1 MVWLLPI
8 FVSLLIVA
16 ALIEIAVALYAWRQR
31 MTAGAMQL
39 MALMVAAIIW
49 TLAYALELVS
59 TSLEIKIVWIGVAYL
74 GVAFLPVLYLRF
86 IIAYTRRATW
96 LLRWRGA
103 PWYIIPTFTIVLN
116 WTNSAHGLYYQ
127 DMTLLSE
134 GPFVLLSV
142 TPGVWL
148 WVFVTYS
155 YALIA
160 LGVALIWR
168 AMRDV
173 SPSQRGRF
181 IVIAVGAFAP
191 WIANPLQLFGLHP
204 LMPLDITPL
213 AVAFSGLTILWGMFR
228 YRLFS
233 LAPIAREYLVEMMS
247 DAVIVVN
254 TRNRIIDLN
263 PAAQRLFAPDN
274 GTLVDQ
280 SIEVLLKPWPVLV
293 QACHSSVEQVLE
305 IEYDRSTHQ
314 VFEVKISPLIGNEGR
329 INGRLLIWRNITQR
343 KRDQALLRNRLR
355 FIQLIQ
361 QAANDFVYCEATQI
375 DEHIIA
381 VLQKVATFTDVERSY
396 IALITPEGDC
406 VNIAYEWKHPA
417 AAYGDER
424 LQPIVPSKFAP
435 WIEQL
440 QRGEVVGIQVADMT
454 SEHDVLREMLDALH
468 IKTAVAIPLFIGTE
482 FIGWIGFDTITRTYE
497 FSDTTIE
504 AFRLTGQL
512 IASAVHRQRTEIAL
526 RQREQ
531 HFRSLFDHMLE
542 GVALHRLIYDEH
554 GRVVNYEIIDVNNQY
569 ERILNL
575 RRDDVIHRRAT
586 EVYGTSEPPYLAE
599 FSAVTVSGQ
608 PAHLEVYFA
617 PMQKHFFISVSPLGP
632 DQFATIFF
640 DITARKQEEAE
651 RERLQTQLMH
661 AQRLESIGRLAGGIA
676 HDFNNILTVISGSA
690 DLALA
695 TMSPDSSAYSD
706 VQTIQHSAGRAAY
719 LVRQL
724 LAFARRQPGHPQ
736 TVDANEVIEG
746 MLPLV
751 RRLIGENIHF
761 IWAPAPYPCSITI
774 DPHQFE
780 QVVMNLLVN
789 ARDAM
794 PDGGAL
800 TISTF
805 ITEMAAGDGYVRTT
819 SFVRVTVED
828 TGVGIEAE
836 ILPHIFEPYFTT
848 KPSGQGTGL
857 GLATCLGIVQQ
868 YNGFI
873 RVESEPGEGSRF
885 EVFLP
890 YTYTYASDPV
900 VQLDDIQSHIQP
912 EGGPETILVVEDEPM
927 VRQMAVRILRDHGY
941 TVFEAG
947 NGHEAQQIVAMLAG
961 APLHLLL
968 TDLVMPGM
976 SGVELATWF
985 QTRYPGA
992 SVLFMS
998 GYARQL
1004 PEGAENP
1011 TIAFLQKPFS
1021 RHTLLNQ
1028 VRRLL
1033 DVVAMRVS
1041 V

>member
-1 MVWLLPI
+1 MVWLLPV

-16 ALIEIAVALYAWRQR
+16 ALIEAAVALYAWRQR

-39 MALMVAAIIW
+39 VALMAAAIIW
-49 TLAYALELVS
+49 TLAYGLELVS
-59 TSLEIKIVWIGVAYL
+59 TSLAIKMVWIGIAYL
-74 GVAFLPVLYLRF
+74 GIAFLPILYLRF
-86 IIAYTRRATW
+86 IIAYTQRATW

-103 PWYIIPTFTIVLN
+103 PWYIIPIATIALN
-116 WTNSAHGLYYQ
+116 WTNGAHGLYYQ
-127 DMTLLSE
+127 RVTLVNE

-142 TPGVWL
+142 TPGLWL
-148 WVFVTYS
+148 WVFVVYS

-160 LGVALIWR
+160 LGAVLFWR
-168 AMRDV
+168 AARDT
-173 SPSQRGRF
+173 SPLQRGRSVMVA
-181 IVIAVGAFAP
+181 ISTFAP
-191 WIANPLQLFGLHP
+191 WIANLLQLFELHP
-204 LMPLDITPL
+204 FMPLDITPL
-213 AVAFSGLTILWGMFR
+213 AVACSGLAIMWGMFR

-233 LAPIAREYLVEMMS
+233 LAPIAREHVVEMMS

-263 PAAQRLFAPDN
+263 PAAQRLFAP
-274 GTLVDQ
+274 GGGSLFGQ
-280 SIEVLLKPWPVLV
+280 RIEALLAPWPVLM
-293 QACHSSVEQVLE
+293 QACCEPVEQVLE
-305 IEYDRSTHQ
+305 VEYDRSTHQ
-314 VFEVKISPLIGNEGR
+314 VFEVKISPLVGDGGG
-329 INGRLLIWRNITQR
+329 INGRLLIWRNITQSR
-343 KRDQALLRNRLR
+343 RNQALLRNRLR

-361 QAANDFVYCEATQI
+361 HAANDFVRCEVTQI

-381 VLQKVATFTDVERSY
+381 VLQKVAVFTGVERSY
-396 IALITPEGDC
+396 IALLTPEGDRAT
-406 VNIAYEWKHPA
+406 IAYEWLHPA
-417 AAYGDER
+417 ATYSDER
-424 LQPIVPSKFAP
+424 LQPVVLSKFAR
-435 WIEQL
+435 WVEQL
-440 QRGEVVGIQVADMT
+440 RRGEVVALQYADIPET
-454 SEHDVLREMLDALH
+454 PEYEVLRQALH
-468 IKTAVAIPLFIGTE
+468 TLQLKTTAAIPLFVGAT
-482 FIGWIGFDTITRTYE
+482 FIGWIGFDTMSYAYE
-497 FSDTTIE
+497 LSEATIE

-512 IASAVHRQRTEIAL
+512 IASAIHRQRTEIAL

-554 GRVVNYEIIDVNNQY
+554 GRAINYEIIDVNHQY

-575 RRDDVIHRRAT
+575 RRDDVVHRLAT
-586 EVYGTSEPPYLAE
+586 DVYGTPEPPYLAE
-599 FSAVTVSGQ
+599 FSAVAATGQ
-608 PAHLEVYFA
+608 PAHFEVYFA

-640 DITARKQEEAE
+640 DMTARKREEAE
-651 RERLQTQLMH
+651 RERLQMQLMQ
-661 AQRLESIGRLAGGIA
+661 AQRLESVGRLAGGVA

-695 TMSPDSSAYSD
+695 MMPPDSPAYAD
-706 VQTIQHSAGRAAY
+706 VQTIQQSARRAAN

-751 RRLIGENIHF
+751 RRLIGEDIRFTWN
-761 IWAPAPYPCSITI
+761 PAPYPCVII
-774 DPHQFE
+774 VDPHQFE
-780 QVVMNLLVN
+780 QVVMNLIVN

-800 TISTF
+800 TITTSV
-805 ITEMAAGDGYVRTT
+805 TEMAAGDGDSAVTP
-819 SFVRVTVED
+819 FVCITVED
-828 TGVGIEAE
+828 TGVGMDAE
-836 ILPHIFEPYFTT
+836 VMAHIFEPYFTT
-848 KPSGQGTGL
+848 KAPGQGTGL

-868 YNGFI
+868 YAGFI

-890 YTYTYASDPV
+890 YASGLA
-900 VQLDDIQSHIQP
+900 VQVDDIQSDAQP
-912 EGGPETILVVEDEPM
+912 EGGLETILVVEDEPT
-927 VRQMAVRILRDHGY
+927 VRQLAVRILRDYGY

-947 NGHEAQQIVAMLAG
+947 NGHEAQQVVAMLAG
-961 APLHLLL
+961 APVHLLL

-985 QTRYPGA
+985 QMRYPGA
-992 SVLFMS
+992 SILFMS

-1004 PEGAENP
+1004 PDGVENP

-1021 RHTLLNQ
+1021 RQTLLTQ

-1033 DVVAMRVS
+1033 DVAVTRLSA
-1041 V
+1041 